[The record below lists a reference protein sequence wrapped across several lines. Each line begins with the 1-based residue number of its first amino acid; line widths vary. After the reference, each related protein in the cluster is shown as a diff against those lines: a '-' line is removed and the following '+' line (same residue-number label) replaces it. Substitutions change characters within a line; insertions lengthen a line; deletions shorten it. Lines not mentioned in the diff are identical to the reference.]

1 MEVIQWLGQLHTAR
15 LRVDFSG
22 LGRAQEARR
31 LQAWD
36 VDGLG
41 ASGFWGWQF
50 WERLRQKA
58 NLEAQ
63 TSQKPSKAPNLLR
76 VEL

>member
-22 LGRAQEARR
+22 LGRAQKPGGFRR
-31 LQAWD
+31 GMLMVLGLQ
-36 VDGLG
+36 
-41 ASGFWGWQF
+41 GFGVGSF
-50 WERLRQKA
+50 GRRLRQKA